1 MPRPDGV
8 GAGSAE
14 IRQRSRDIVGFES
27 SLRHSANDAGSWGV
41 PGKTSPA
48 LKMGG
53 RCLRKHACSTAGDS
67 RFESGTALHGNQP
80 LPFLSLF
87 ILISADSRERPP
99 AGLPAVI
106 WDSGVW
112 SPIRVLTLEIA
123 GSIPSCP
130 TINGVV

>member
-27 SLRHSANDAGSWGV
+27 SLRFSSANDAGIWGV

-53 RCLRKHACSTAGDS
+53 RCFR
-67 RFESGTALHGNQP
+67 
-80 LPFLSLF
+80 
-87 ILISADSRERPP
+87 
-99 AGLPAVI
+99 
-106 WDSGVW
+106 
-112 SPIRVLTLEIA
+112 
-123 GSIPSCP
+123 
-130 TINGVV
+130 